1 MDYQILNDNGKVK
14 TMSVNKT
21 DTEYGKAIIS
31 AEKIVGKTTE
41 QLAKGQAPYSGK
53 PYGCFTASAAQV
65 SQAAGRAIQRIMFFI
80 EDESKKATLKP
91 ALTQLLRL
99 INQADNLTTDFNHS
113 EIEFSKEG
121 QLKLSVTSEDVK
133 ELVKVADAEVEEEV
147 PAEPQELA
155 EESQPV
161 VIEKRKKGQE
171 RKDTSLAYLT
181 DSKYESRKFA
191 GHQNQRK
198 SPVKCALLLPSLYQF
213 DVIQFYND
221 GLFDEDTQ
229 LIYVQ
234 NDEWS
239 KVEAHNHVVTQWKEK
254 GEEKENPNY
263 RNVYGGMFNFQRIG
277 VKLMKAEGLDVEMP
291 KFNKQPILFDCKLTD
306 IKANDPRW
314 PDEKLDYVW
323 LDLCGHVAQNS
334 LAWIMRVLTRK
345 MASRSQ
351 FNITAKNEW
360 RKNLGKEYQKMLL
373 MKEFLM
379 EHQDLLSEAN
389 QDGLMSECIIDEGST
404 AGNFC
409 HVTDNTLLKAALIT
423 GLSNWALGS
432 TGADIDQC
440 ATNRPSYGKGG
451 EKFGG
456 QDIHR
461 YKKSFASQEMAIH
474 KFEIIP
480 WPHSNEQ
487 LHLIELMH
495 RLTQHEV
502 PEPLQGSLTTMHN
515 NKIRRITKRLIE
527 TSSQ

>member
-14 TMSVNKT
+14 TMSVDKT
-21 DTEYGKAIIS
+21 KYGKAVIR
-31 AEKIVGKTTE
+31 AEKFVGKTTE
-41 QLAKGQAPYSGK
+41 QLAKGQAPYSGEAS
-53 PYGCFTASAAQV
+53 GSFTSSAAQV
-65 SQAAGRAIQRIMFFI
+65 SQAAARAIQRIMFFV
-80 EDESKKATLKP
+80 EDQEKTLKP
-91 ALTQLLRL
+91 AITQLLRL
-99 INQADNLTTDFNHS
+99 INQADNLTSDFDHS
-113 EIEFSKEG
+113 KIEFSPEG
-121 QLKLSVTSEDVK
+121 QIKLGMNSEDVK
-133 ELVKVADAEVEEEV
+133 ELIKVADAEAEEEV

-161 VIEKRKKGQE
+161 VIEKRQKGQE
-171 RKDTSLAYLT
+171 RTDTSLTYLT

-221 GLFDEDTQ
+221 GLFDDDTQ

-234 NDEWS
+234 DDEWS
-239 KVEAHNHVVTQWKEK
+239 KTKAHNHVVTQWKKK
-254 GEEKENPNY
+254 GEEKQLPNH
-263 RNVYGGMFNFQRIG
+263 RNVYGGMFNFRRKG
-277 VKLMKAEGLDVEMP
+277 VELMKAEGLDVEMP

-306 IKANDPRW
+306 IKAEDPRW

-323 LDLCGHVAQNS
+323 LDLCGHVAQNN

-360 RKNLGKEYQKMLL
+360 RENLGKEYQKMLL
-373 MKEFLM
+373 MKQFLM
-379 EHQDLLSEAN
+379 EHQDLLSQAN
-389 QDGLMSECIIDEGST
+389 QDGLMPECIVDEGST
-404 AGNFC
+404 AGNFR
-409 HVTDNTLLKAALIT
+409 HVTDNTFLKAALVT
-423 GLSNWALGS
+423 GLSNWALES
-432 TGADIDQC
+432 MGAEIGQC
-440 ATNRPSYGKGG
+440 ATNRPSYGQGG

-461 YKKSFASQEMAIH
+461 YKKCSVGQEMAIH

-480 WPHSNEQ
+480 WPYSNEQ

-495 RLTQHEV
+495 RLTHHEV
-502 PEPLQGSLTTMHN
+502 PEPLQGNLTTMHN
-515 NKIRRITKRLIE
+515 NKIRKITSRLIE
-527 TSSQ
+527 NRSQ